1 MTKFEF
7 FNKLNYDIEYYY
19 ATEGEYPIKIYMS
32 PKFIELLI
40 FLNSQNSLDN
50 YLKTNNITEIKYHDI
65 PVEIDYSKKEYYFC
79 LISNEFEINEI
90 E

>member
-19 ATEGEYPIKIYMS
+19 ATEGEYPVKLYMS
-32 PKFIELLI
+32 PKFLELLI
-40 FLNSQNSLDN
+40 FQDSLDN
-50 YLKTNNITEIKYHDI
+50 YLKTNNITEIKYHNI
-65 PVEIDYSKKEYYFC
+65 PVGIDYNKEKYYYC

>member
-1 MTKFEF
+1 MTRFELYD
-7 FNKLNYDIEYYY
+7 KLNYDIEYYY

-40 FLNSQNSLDN
+40 SPNSQNSLDN
-50 YLKTNNITEIKYHDI
+50 YLKTNNIKEIKYHDI
-65 PVEIDYSKKEYYFC
+65 PVEIDYNKKEYYYC
-79 LISNEFEINEI
+79 LVSNEFKINEI

>member
-19 ATEGEYPIKIYMS
+19 ATEGEYPIKLYMS

-40 FLNSQNSLDN
+40 FLNSLDN

-79 LISNEFEINEI
+79 LVSNEFSIDRI

>member
-1 MTKFEF
+1 MTKFEL

-19 ATEGEYPIKIYMS
+19 ATEGEYPIKLYMS

-40 FLNSQNSLDN
+40 FQNSLDN

-65 PVEIDYSKKEYYFC
+65 SVEIDYNKKEYYYC
-79 LISNEFEINEI
+79 LVSNEFKINEI

>member
-19 ATEGEYPIKIYMS
+19 AIEGEYPIKLYMS
-32 PKFIELLI
+32 PKFLELLI
-40 FLNSQNSLDN
+40 FLNSQNSDN
-50 YLKTNNITEIKYHDI
+50 YLKTNNITKIKYHDI
-65 PVEIDYSKKEYYFC
+65 PVEIDYNKKEYYYC
-79 LISNEFEINEI
+79 LVSNEFSIDRI